1 MDERQKI
8 KEELN
13 ELNAQRLQ
21 DFQGKVPEWEMP
33 AAYLDNLA
41 DRALEQA
48 TPMVA
53 KQRRLYIM
61 RWAVAAVLVLAAGLW
76 WMNTNEQQGQAQLVE
91 VDWNAISTE
100 DLQQYVS
107 DNIEEFDL
115 DMLASTG
122 TDAIPESE
130 GQLPGD
136 ADDISTEAL
145 ENYLEADDQ
154 WLDDLESE
162 DWF

>member
-61 RWAVAAVLVLAAGLW
+61 RWAVAAVLVFPA
-76 WMNTNEQQGQAQLVE
+76 
-91 VDWNAISTE
+91 
-100 DLQQYVS
+100 
-107 DNIEEFDL
+107 
-115 DMLASTG
+115 
-122 TDAIPESE
+122 
-130 GQLPGD
+130 
-136 ADDISTEAL
+136 
-145 ENYLEADDQ
+145 
-154 WLDDLESE
+154 
-162 DWF
+162 